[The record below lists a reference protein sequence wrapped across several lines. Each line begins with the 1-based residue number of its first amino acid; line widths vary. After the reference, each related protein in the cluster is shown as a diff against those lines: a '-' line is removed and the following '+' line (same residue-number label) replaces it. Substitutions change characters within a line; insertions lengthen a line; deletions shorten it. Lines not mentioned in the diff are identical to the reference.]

1 MFDIFRRRKQP
12 NNALDALIFAM
23 YGNPPPPKR
32 ANVDLAA
39 LLAGSDLLAR
49 SIDADSVQEQ
59 ARALNSGPVPYS
71 TQDLALSVALHFFKQ
86 PQLVPHLGR
95 AQLGARLK
103 SLQWLQQG
111 LVAPLLVK
119 AFEDEL
125 YSIYRPD

>member
-1 MFDIFRRRKQP
+1 MFNIFRRKRRP
-12 NNALDALIFAM
+12 DNALDALIFAM

-39 LLAGSDLLAR
+39 SLAGDDLLAR
-49 SIDADSVQEQ
+49 TIAAESVQEQ
-59 ARALNSGPVPYS
+59 ARVLNSGPVPYS

-86 PQLVPHLGR
+86 PQFIPHLSR
-95 AQLGARLK
+95 AQIGARLK

-125 YSIYRPD
+125 YSTYKPD